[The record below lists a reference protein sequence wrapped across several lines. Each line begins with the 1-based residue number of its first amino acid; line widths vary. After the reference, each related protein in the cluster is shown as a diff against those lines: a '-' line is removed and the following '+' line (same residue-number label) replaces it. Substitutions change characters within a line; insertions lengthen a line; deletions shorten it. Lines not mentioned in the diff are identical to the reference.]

1 MKPETT
7 AIHVPEKIYDGAIA
21 PPIQLSTTFEHGP
34 ANELIHGF
42 QYVRHANPN
51 VNDLEARLTALEG
64 GAGAVAFSSGIAAGI
79 ALLNTLPHGSTIVFH
94 DTIYFDFLT
103 FGRSRMSNWGLRA
116 KIIDCRDTGALRTA
130 LADGK
135 GEAAMLV
142 WLESPANPT
151 LDLIDI
157 EAVSK
162 IAAEYGAK
170 TLVDGTFATPVLQR
184 PFNLGADYVLH
195 STTKYMGGHSDVQ
208 GGALIVRD
216 DEATVDAL
224 ITTRKLTGGALAP
237 FNAWLTS
244 RGLQTLHCR
253 MEKHCS
259 NALAIATM
267 LETHPS
273 VARVRYPYLAKSEDF
288 LLANKQMTAGG
299 GMVSFDVKGGRDAAI
314 EVAAALRLI
323 VNATSLGGTES
334 LIEHRASIEGPE
346 STTPDNLLRLSVG
359 LEHAEDLIADLGQAL
374 DSC

>member
-7 AIHVPEKIYDGAIA
+7 AIHVPARIYDGAIA
-21 PPIQLSTTFEHGP
+21 PPIHLTTTFEHGP

-51 VNDLEARLTALEG
+51 VNDLETRLTALEG
-64 GAGAVAFSSGIAAGI
+64 GIGAVAYASGMAAGI
-79 ALLNTLPHGSTIVFH
+79 ALLNTLPRGATVVFH
-94 DTIYFDFLT
+94 NTIYFDFLT
-103 FGRSRMSNWGLRA
+103 FGRSRLSDWGISAR
-116 KIIDCRDTGALRTA
+116 IIDCRDAAALRKA
-130 LADGK
+130 LAESEGN
-135 GEAAMLV
+135 GAALV
-142 WLESPANPT
+142 WLESPTNPT

-162 IAAEYGAK
+162 IAAEHGAK
-170 TLVDGTFATPVLQR
+170 TLVDSTFATPVLQR
-184 PFNLGADYVLH
+184 PFDLDADYVLH

-216 DEATVDAL
+216 DEAVLEAL
-224 ITTRKLTGGALAP
+224 QSDRKLTGGVLAP
-237 FNAWLTS
+237 FNAWLIN
-244 RGLQTLHCR
+244 RGLQTMHCR

-267 LETHPS
+267 LDAHPA
-273 VARVRYPYLAKSEDF
+273 VEKTRYPFLATSEGF
-288 LLANKQMTAGG
+288 SLARKQMTAGG

-314 EVAAALRLI
+314 RVASALRLI

-346 STTPDNLLRLSVG
+346 TTTPQNLLRLSVG
-359 LEHAEDLIADLGQAL
+359 LEHADDLIEDLEQAL
-374 DSC
+374 DSL

>member
-64 GAGAVAFSSGIAAGI
+64 GIGAVAFSSGIAAGI

-116 KIIDCRDTGALRTA
+116 KIIDCRDIGALRTA

-184 PFNLGADYVLH
+184 PFDLGADYVLH

-216 DEATVDAL
+216 DEATVEAL

-267 LETHPS
+267 LETHPA
-273 VARVRYPYLAKSEDF
+273 VARVRYPYLAKGEDF
-288 LLANKQMTAGG
+288 LLASKQMTAGG

-359 LEHAEDLIADLGQAL
+359 LEHADDLIEDLKQAL
-374 DSC
+374 DSL